1 MQKLIDA
8 YKANPTAKTAARV
21 LAHADKHPFS
31 TLLLSSADQKALE
44 QAALDADRLLGRA

>member
-8 YKANPTAKTAARV
+8 YKTNPNAKTINRV

-31 TLLLSSADQKALE
+31 TLLLSSADTH
-44 QAALDADRLLGRA
+44 LLGQLTLLRRVFA